1 MLGARQGE
9 GPILSGGKRLAPS
22 NLVVS
27 LTIGCQPQ
35 VGCLRMQCP
44 RVHLG
49 SLGGIGIRFN
59 LIAKVL
65 AVQLCWKEDMSQPTE
80 GRRSEDAPMNL
91 EHIIH

>member
-1 MLGARQGE
+1 
-9 GPILSGGKRLAPS
+9 
-22 NLVVS
+22 
-27 LTIGCQPQ
+27 
-35 VGCLRMQCP
+35 MQCP

-59 LIAKVL
+59 LKAKVL